1 MGFFY
6 GAWELAHQA
15 GMKHPRIFEADWD
28 YRLSNPLLGPPR
40 ERGKTA
46 PAFIADFGSVLNDL
60 KKIIILGL

>member
-1 MGFFY
+1 
-6 GAWELAHQA
+6 
-15 GMKHPRIFEADWD
+15 MKHPRIFEADWD